1 MTLAFVGGFLQ
12 VKVKHVK
19 ILIIILADTNQ
30 ILSQSAIGQQ
40 TNRPAPKLM
49 PLVELLLLCQAG
61 WMLKQSIVL
70 ID

>member
-19 ILIIILADTNQ
+19 ILIILADTNQ